1 MCRPGWERPVAGPP
15 ATDLAATGPAAA
27 RSATSGQHRGVDL
40 GDRRDSRGGHH
51 EVELGAEVLQHLTHT
66 VGAGEGQAVDPRT
79 ADAHR

>member
-51 EVELGAEVLQHLTHT
+51 EVELGAEVLQHLTHPVGT
-66 VGAGEGQAVDPRT
+66 GDREPVDVGA
-79 ADAHR
+79 ADADR